1 MIFWEADLLILS
13 RLGLDEDLQV
23 LITWHDLIGV
33 KLGYRVFV
41 TLFQIDRNHF
51 LVYTNIRISLLAQ
64 EVGLFCPL

>member
-1 MIFWEADLLILS
+1 LILF

-41 TLFQIDRNHF
+41 TLFQIDRNNF
-51 LVYTNIRISLLAQ
+51 LVYTSFRISLLAQ
-64 EVGLFCPL
+64 EIGLLFPL